1 MRNILFL
8 SCVLG
13 ALTLSAAG
21 KGLFIVTTDRI
32 VGDSAKLAEFVAAK
46 EARGFSVTLATESD
60 YGAKNKQGLD
70 RAVAIRE
77 WLKKNTA
84 PGDYLL
90 LIGDA
95 NAQYGDVPMFIV
107 WPRHTYSADQ
117 CFGFAV
123 DCRAFESDAPYAD
136 LSGDWD
142 LNKNGQWG
150 EHGLDD
156 GAGGLDFDH
165 ELTVGRMSVYFDDTG
180 ELDRI
185 LGHAL
190 DYMRAPVDTIAW
202 RKKIL
207 LPASFFYFKGQ
218 KMLNSSVLNDVDGA
232 DTTEW
237 FIHNILSQHDDFGI
251 TRMYEKEGTVVS
263 KYASELA
270 LTQESLRDEWPK
282 GYGMVFWFGHGLDRE
297 AARTIWVD
305 DNDDGTVQNEEL
317 RQPFFIESDDAP
329 LIGSASPAFVVAS
342 SCKVGSAQTPWNLT
356 HALLT
361 EGAAI
366 GMIGSTNVTPG
377 DMTDYSDLESELD
390 ITMYGSTNLGVNF
403 FDAVM
408 GGKTA
413 AVAFAETRRDVGTD
427 GSIETLAG
435 KMMLNYY
442 GDPTLSLNSSAADA
456 PDENLTPDEDTA
468 TDTETPDTDT
478 AEKSSDDGGC
488 ALVTL

>member
-1 MRNILFL
+1 MKKILFTTL
-8 SCVLG
+8 IFG
-13 ALTLSAAG
+13 ALTLSAAE
-21 KGLFIVTTDRI
+21 KNLFIVTTDKI

-46 EARGFSVTLATESD
+46 EARGFSVTLATETD
-60 YGAKNKQGLD
+60 YGAKDKEGFD
-70 RAVAIRE
+70 RAVAIRG
-77 WLKKNTA
+77 WLTENTM

-156 GAGGLDFDH
+156 GDGGFDFDH
-165 ELTVGRMSVYFDDTG
+165 ELVVGRMSVYFDDTT
-180 ELDRI
+180 ELDKI

-190 DYMRAPVDTIAW
+190 DYMRAPQDSIAW

-207 LPASFFYFKGQ
+207 LPASFYYFKGQ
-218 KMLNSSVLNDVDGA
+218 QMLSYTVLNDMDGA
-232 DTTEW
+232 DTAEW
-237 FIHNILSQHDDFGI
+237 FIHNIMDQHGGFDV
-251 TRMYEKEGTVVS
+251 TRMYEKEGTTIS
-263 KYASELA
+263 KYAA
-270 LTQESLRDEWPK
+270 DVPFTRDNLKSEWPK
-282 GYGMVFWFGHGLDRE
+282 GYGMVFWFGHGLDKE
-297 AARTIWVD
+297 VARTIWIDANEDGAVS
-305 DNDDGTVQNEEL
+305 NDEL
-317 RQPFFIESDDAP
+317 QQPLFIHSDDAP
-329 LIGSASPAFVVAS
+329 TIGAQSPAFVVAV
-342 SCKVGSAQTPWNLT
+342 SCEVGSAQTPWNLT

-377 DMTDYSDLESELD
+377 DMTDYSDFESELD
-390 ITMYGSTNLGVNF
+390 TSTYGATNLGVFF
-403 FDAVM
+403 FDALMNGEV
-408 GGKTA
+408 A
-413 AVAFAETRRDVGTD
+413 AKVFAEVRRDVGTSP
-427 GSIETLAG
+427 SIETYAG

-442 GDPTLSLNSSAADA
+442 GDPTLSLVSSAADA

-468 TDTETPDTDT
+468 TDTETPDIDT
-478 AEKSSDDGGC
+478 AEKSSDGGC
-488 ALVTL
+488 SLVTL